1 MKLSF
6 PYGEE
11 KIIFEIDER
20 NVLDIIQPKKVLV
33 GNEKEII
40 RHALEN
46 PVNSVTFKEF
56 ISDAKNI
63 LFIVNDGTRSTPTAK
78 VINVIYDDI
87 KEMNFQFIVAVGSHR
102 KPTAEEFKRIF
113 GKYHNIFRNN
123 IIVHDAVNS
132 EMINMGKTSLGT
144 EVLINKLAV
153 EADRIVV
160 ISSIEPHYFAGYTG
174 GRKSFFPGIAGYRT
188 IEQNHKLSL
197 KPQAA
202 ILKLEGN
209 PVHEDM
215 MEAAGKVKTNTFA
228 ILLVTDNE
236 HCISSASAG
245 NIKDSFFASIPKA
258 DEMYISKVR
267 GKADIV
273 VAIIEKPFDDDLY
286 QSHKGIENARSIL
299 KKNGI
304 LILVSKCKNGIGK
317 NEFYDLLNFC
327 NSPGEVFKKIEENY
341 VLGYHKAAKLA
352 DFMQNHELWMVTD
365 ILEEKLKKIFI
376 RTFDSLKKAIDNAL
390 ELKGKNTKILFI
402 LDAAVTVPKM

>member
-11 KIIFEIDER
+11 KISLEIDER
-20 NVLDIIQPKKVLV
+20 NVLDIIQPKKFPA

-46 PVNSVTFKEF
+46 PVNSVAFKEF
-56 ISDAKNI
+56 ISEAEKI

-78 VINVIYDDI
+78 VIDVIYDDI
-87 KEMNFQFIVAVGSHR
+87 EKMNIQFIVAVGSHR
-102 KPTAEEFKRIF
+102 KPTEDEFKRIF
-113 GKYHNIFRNN
+113 GKYYNIFRDN

-132 EMINMGKTSLGT
+132 EMVNLGKTSLGT
-144 EVLINKLAV
+144 EILINKLAV
-153 EADRIVV
+153 DVDRIVV

-174 GRKSFFPGIAGYRT
+174 GRKSFFPGIAGYRN

-228 ILLVTDNE
+228 ILLVIDKE
-236 HCISSASAG
+236 HCIYSASAG
-245 NIKDSFFASIPKA
+245 NINDSFFASIPKA
-258 DEMYISKVR
+258 DEVYISKVR
-267 GKADIV
+267 EKADIV
-273 VAIIEKPFDDDLY
+273 VSVIVKPFDNDLY

-304 LILVSKCKNGIGK
+304 LILVSKCANGIGK
-317 NEFYDLLNFC
+317 NEFYDLLSSC
-327 NSPGEVFKKIEENY
+327 SLPGEVFKKIEENY

-352 DFMQNHELWMVTD
+352 DFMQNHKLWMVTD
-365 ILEEKLKKIFI
+365 IPEEKMRKIFI
-376 RTFDSLKKAIDNAL
+376 YTFDSLKKAIDNAL
-390 ELKGKNTKILFI
+390 ELKGKNAKVLFI
-402 LDAAVTVPKM
+402 FDAAITVPKM